1 MDHVNEIMLVLWFL
15 ATTAVVLVILGLF
28 RLASVLMRPRRPD
41 PVGETARLTERLSQL
56 EDRVATVLLEVRAVR
71 RLLEAARAP
80 SAPPDERITA
90 PGQEKGT

>member
-1 MDHVNEIMLVLWFL
+1 MGAVNGMMLMLSSL
-15 ATTAVVLVILGLF
+15 AITAVVLVILGLLW
-28 RLASVLMRPRRPD
+28 LAWVLWRPRRPD

-90 PGQEKGT
+90 PDQDKGT